1 MITPQDIRE
10 KAFERAVRGYDM
22 AAVDDF
28 LDELA
33 ADYTN
38 MAKENASLK
47 SKMRVLVE
55 KIEEYRQTEDSM
67 RLALLSAQKMGAQME
82 ADAQAKADAI
92 LKEAND
98 AADAITRET
107 RAEIENEQAK
117 LAEAKKA
124 TKKYVDHM
132 TAVCQKQME
141 FYGKLAEAR
150 LVSSP
155 AAAAVEAEEAEA
167 VRSIESS
174 VEQAVMQEPEE
185 PITLQDESALMPD
198 EDDSP
203 ACLRQSRCAKRPGPG
218 MTIVSTRTM
227 TENGEPYYG

>member
-1 MITPQDIRE
+1 MITPQDVRE

-198 EDDSP
+198 EDDSTRMFATEP
-203 ACLRQSRCAKRPGPG
+203 VRKASRARDDY
-218 MTIVSTRTM
+218 RFD
-227 TENGEPYYG
+227 EDDD